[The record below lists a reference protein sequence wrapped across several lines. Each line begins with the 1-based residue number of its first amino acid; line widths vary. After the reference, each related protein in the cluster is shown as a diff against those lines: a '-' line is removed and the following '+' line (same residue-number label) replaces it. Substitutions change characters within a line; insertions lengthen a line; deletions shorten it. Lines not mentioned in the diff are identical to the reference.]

1 MKQEDEIRL
10 WEWCGWRIASKPY
23 EVSFVD
29 GVQGKNIDVEFWYS
43 PDEPNEPQAIPELT
57 LDNLFKYAV
66 PKLTNLWGMTLYPPQ
81 ANENRDWYCILKE
94 QGINSA
100 EFQGYAENP
109 AEALAQA
116 ISKVIDNE

>member
-1 MKQEDEIRL
+1 MKQEDKIRL
-10 WEWCGWRIASKPY
+10 WKWCGWRIASKPY

-29 GVQGKNIDVEFWYS
+29 GVRGKNIDVEFWYS

-66 PKLTNLWGMTLYPPQ
+66 PKLQHQLYDVYTCSKCDTHLKKVSLVDVRTREQKTINTEHENL
-81 ANENRDWYCILKE
+81 
-94 QGINSA
+94 
-100 EFQGYAENP
+100 

-116 ISKVIDNE
+116 ILKVIDNE